1 LRALLFFLSF
11 GGRAPLIS
19 LLMFGTATI
28 ILAGEAAPLAM
39 LIATVVVS
47 VNGLVVYFI
56 GFF

>member
-1 LRALLFFLSF
+1 
-11 GGRAPLIS
+11 
-19 LLMFGTATI
+19 MFGTATI

-39 LIATVVVS
+39 LIATVVVN